1 MVRVDKIVSEA
12 SDGKRNS
19 MKVLNGH
26 AVYLPL
32 QIVYCNIGNPQSLG
46 QPPITFFREVNCFLQ
61 SIFCSS
67 ACSEL
72 LNLKSH
78 APCFNLNNIPL

>member
-1 MVRVDKIVSEA
+1 MAKVDKIVSKA
-12 SDGKRNS
+12 SDGKRNI

-26 AVYLPL
+26 SVYLPL

-46 QPPITFFREVNCFLQ
+46 QPPITFFREVIASFRVYFCF
-61 SIFCSS
+61 S

-72 LNLKSH
+72 LNLKSR
-78 APCFNLNNIPL
+78 ALYFNIK

>member
-1 MVRVDKIVSEA
+1 MTRVAKIVSKA
-12 SDGKRNS
+12 SDEKRNR

-26 AVYLPL
+26 SVYLAL

-46 QPPITFFREVNCFLQ
+46 QPPITFFREVIVSFRVH
-61 SIFCSS
+61 FCSS

-72 LNLKSH
+72 LHLKSC
-78 APCFNLNNIPL
+78 ALYFNIK